1 MKVDLRPLQEKDA
14 YVSVKWRNIP
24 EIWIHTTFSARH
36 EITIEDELR
45 WIRKVLADPTGLRFA
60 ILADG
65 EYVGNL
71 YLTDMTN
78 EKAEF
83 HIFIG
88 DLSVWGRG
96 IAKEATSQAIE
107 LGRNLGLK
115 RLELRVKE
123 ENKAALSIYDK
134 LGFKIAG
141 TEGDF
146 QRMSLNLN
154 SQG

>member
-1 MKVDLRPLQEKDA
+1 MKVDLRPLVEEDA
-14 YVSVKWRNIP
+14 YTSVKWRNIP

-60 ILADG
+60 IIADG

-71 YLTDMTN
+71 YLTDMTH

-96 IAKEATSQAIE
+96 VAKEATNQAIE
-107 LGRNLGLK
+107 FGRNLGLK
-115 RLELRVKE
+115 RLELRVKK
-123 ENKAALSIYDK
+123 ENKAAFSIYDK
-134 LGFKIAG
+134 LGFKITG
-141 TEGDF
+141 REGDF

-154 SQG
+154 PQG